1 MVGGGSAK
9 VSVTEVVWGVFVAPE
24 PVMVMVALWVPACNP
39 VISTLTVTLSVSPV
53 EVPFVGDRL
62 NQGAS
67 SLTFQLRAPPPLL
80 LICKV

>member
-1 MVGGGSAK
+1 MFK
-9 VSVTEVVWGVFVAPE
+9 DTEVVCGELLAAGSE
-24 PVMVMVALWVPACNP
+24 MVMVALWVPACNP